1 MAETKPLAFGDAA
14 KFLTDTLGVKG
25 TVVLV
30 AFENGNV
37 GITSD
42 ALTGQDVQNI
52 LAGGIYLN
60 QAEIVR
66 RNNGMVLQ

>member
-1 MAETKPLAFGDAA
+1 MAEKKPLAFGDTA
-14 KFLTDTLGVKG
+14 KFITDTLGVKG

-42 ALTGQDVQNI
+42 ALNGQEVQNI

-66 RNNGMVLQ
+66 RNNGVVLQ